1 MKKTIFSL
9 AIALMMGTS
18 VFAAKTNSSN
28 DEVNSL
34 AVQSF
39 NKEFVG
45 AKNIMWEQKSDFI
58 RATFTMNGQI
68 LFAYY
73 NNDGALTAVVRNIR
87 SEQLPISLLTSLKND
102 YTKFWI
108 SDLFEMASGDQ
119 TSYYIT
125 IENAD
130 KKIVL
135 RSNGNEGW
143 EVYSKTRKNA
153 E

>member
-9 AIALMMGTS
+9 AIALVMGTS
-18 VFAAKTNSSN
+18 VFAANNN
-28 DEVNSL
+28 DEINSL

-45 AKNIMWEQKSDFI
+45 AKNIMWEQKADFI
-58 RATFTMNGQI
+58 RATFSLNGQV

-73 NNDGALTAVVRNIR
+73 NNEGTLTAVVRNIR
-87 SEQLPISLLTSLKND
+87 SEQLPLGLLTSLKND

-108 SDLFEMASGDQ
+108 SELFEMASGDQ

-135 RSNGNEGW
+135 RSSGNEGW
-143 EVYSKTRKNA
+143 EVYSKTRKDA